1 MMPILPED
9 APPGDA
15 TIGYR
20 VSLLERVVVGHSTR
34 LDSLE
39 DWRAE
44 LRGAWRL
51 VTFTLGASI
60 LSSIAATV
68 AILKALGAW

>member
-1 MMPILPED
+1 MP
-9 APPGDA
+9 PPDDSNGDA

-20 VSLLERVVVGHSTR
+20 VNLLERAVIGHAAR

-60 LSSIAATV
+60 LSSIAAIV